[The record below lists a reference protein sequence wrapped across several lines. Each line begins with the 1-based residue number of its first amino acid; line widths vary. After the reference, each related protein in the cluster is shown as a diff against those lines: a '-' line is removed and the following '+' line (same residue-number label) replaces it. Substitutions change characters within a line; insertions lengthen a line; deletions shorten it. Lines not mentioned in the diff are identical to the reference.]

1 MHDSLDLCGTRVR
14 PVWLQAVIVDLQTA
28 AGHVTIGERDEFHEF
43 LKELASRLP
52 SSSGPIERIIHRGF
66 LVEFA
71 CACGK
76 LSTIRRTGSRGS
88 SPAPSRQN
96 KGKKNL
102 YRALKR
108 VTNLTPAAVRQL
120 SNDRLRQM
128 IDSLR
133 TSLVTRPIT
142 TVTSRQKI
150 TARCQSACL

>member
-1 MHDSLDLCGTRVR
+1 VR

-52 SSSGPIERIIHRGF
+52 SSSGPIERITQRGF

-96 KGKKNL
+96 AFLHLTSKRGALVYSRDSLAGSVSLSKDSTPHIP
-102 YRALKR
+102 YRARPMLR
-108 VTNLTPAAVRQL
+108 AL
-120 SNDRLRQM
+120 SAERMN
-128 IDSLR
+128 
-133 TSLVTRPIT
+133 
-142 TVTSRQKI
+142 SRGDF
-150 TARCQSACL
+150 LY